1 LGRHLLRKKRRKR
14 RILMTTT
21 GTTTPI
27 TILSRV
33 LRPDDGCGDGDTEL
47 DDVPNVTL
55 VVVLRAVVLAGRS
68 EAFQL
73 IWMSG
78 A

>member
-1 LGRHLLRKKRRKR
+1 LRKKRRKR

-27 TILSRV
+27 AILSRV

-55 VVVLRAVVLAGRS
+55 VVVLRAVVLVGRS
-68 EAFQL
+68 EACQL

>member
-1 LGRHLLRKKRRKR
+1 
-14 RILMTTT
+14 MTTT
-21 GTTTPI
+21 DTTTPI
-27 TILSRV
+27 AILSHV

-68 EAFQL
+68 EACQL